1 MIEIPSDKKIGL
13 ALGGGAVLGAAHIGV
28 LKALEELNINVSY
41 LTGTSIGALIGSIY
55 AFHGDYSAAKDVV
68 IDLTWRDISS
78 LSLSKFGLFSNQKM
92 HDFVQETIGD
102 VTFEESDIPMAFVA
116 TNITTGK
123 KVVLN
128 QGKVAEAV
136 MASSCIP
143 GVFHPV
149 EINDTLL
156 VDGGIVENVPISPL
170 QEMGADYIIAI
181 DLNTNHTYQQPK
193 NLIDVLLNTFHFTLS
208 NATKLQIE
216 NADVLIQPDL
226 SDFSRVDVKHA
237 EDLIK
242 AGYNE
247 TLKAFGKLG

>member
-1 MIEIPSDKKIGL
+1 MIEIPTDKKIGL

-28 LKALEELNINVSY
+28 LKALEELNIKVSY

-55 AFHGDYSAAKDVV
+55 AFHKDYTAAKEVV

-78 LSLSKFGLFSNQKM
+78 LSISKFGLFSNQKM

-102 VTFEESDIPMAFVA
+102 VSFDQADIPMAFVA
-116 TNITTGK
+116 TNITTGE
-123 KVVLN
+123 KVILN

-143 GVFHPV
+143 GLFHPV

-170 QEMGADYIIAI
+170 AEMGADYIIAI
-181 DLNTNHTYQQPK
+181 DLNTNHTYQQPQ

-208 NATKLQIE
+208 TATKVQTKP
-216 NADVLIQPDL
+216 ADVLIKPDL
-226 SDFSRVDVKHA
+226 SAFSRVDVKHA
-237 EDLIK
+237 QGLMD

-247 TLKAFGKLG
+247 TLKAFGKV